1 MTQLELDFGEEF
13 AAPQKVSRLRN
24 MAVDLAFEAGL
35 TPELEP
41 WNKGYLRGH
50 ITDLE
55 KYTQLVIEECAKVAE
70 NRFLDKASCT
80 AEETYEL
87 QKKSIAADIR
97 AMGGL

>member
-24 MAVDLAFEAGL
+24 MAVDLALEAGL

-55 KYTQLVIEECAKVAE
+55 KYTQLVVEECAKVCDE
-70 NRFLDKASCT
+70 LDHPYQDDSYGAL
-80 AEETYEL
+80 E
-87 QKKSIAADIR
+87 AAANAIR

>member
-35 TPELEP
+35 TLELQP

-55 KYTQLVIEECAKVAE
+55 KYTQLVIEKCADIAE
-70 NRFLDKASCT
+70 NWRSNGMPRTGVAN
-80 AEETYEL
+80 E
-87 QKKSIAADIR
+87 IR

>member
-55 KYTQLVIEECAKVAE
+55 KYTQLVIEECAKVCYDLMLRE
-70 NRFLDKASCT
+70 NP
-80 AEETYEL
+80 YERWEGM
-87 QKKSIAADIR
+87 KWCMDRIR
-97 AMGGL
+97 AMGQQ